1 MLVLFLWYYG
11 RWASSASEKIEVDL
25 LARLPRAKFR
35 TTAFFIVVL
44 TVCWLANFGVWA
56 FLVIFLV
63 FGLIGTFIIGNTGAP
78 DLMFVGT
85 AVALR
90 EWSFGFPSL
99 ILDIPNRD
107 PKPFSDTNDH
117 ELIGVSGITSGPLRP
132 SGYAHINDTEMAVI
146 ADCGTLI
153 DADVEVTV
161 TGFRNGTLRVRPVVT
176 TNARSDGE

>member
-1 MLVLFLWYYG
+1 MLVLFLWYYE
-11 RWASSASEKIEVDL
+11 RWAKSASNKIEVDL
-25 LARLPRAKFR
+25 VARLPQARFR

-44 TVCWLANFGVWA
+44 TICWLANFGVWA
-56 FLVIFLV
+56 FLVLGLV
-63 FGLIGTFIIGNTGAP
+63 FGLIGTLIVGNGGSP

-99 ILDIPNRD
+99 ILDIPNRE
-107 PKPFSDTNDH
+107 PKPISENSNH

-132 SGYAHINDTEMAVI
+132 SGYAHINDAEMAVI

-153 DADVEVTV
+153 DAGVAVTV
-161 TGFRNGTLRVRPVVT
+161 TGFRNGTPRVRPVASET
-176 TNARSDGE
+176 AGIEEG